1 MSTFPKSLVLRQNHD
16 TSYFSGRRPDNL
28 KPEGQIEVYRQEWAT
43 HGERMDI
50 VKHKDNLRL
59 EGKFER
65 KAEEKWYPADKPFV
79 VKRKDSLKMEGD
91 MEKRIIPEWAP
102 G

>member
-1 MSTFPKSLVLRQNHD
+1 
-16 TSYFSGRRPDNL
+16 
-28 KPEGQIEVYRQEWAT
+28 
-43 HGERMDI
+43 MDI

-65 KAEEKWYPADKPFV
+65 KAEEKWYPADKPV
-79 VKRKDSLKMEGD
+79 IVKRKDNLKMEGA
-91 MEKRIIPEWAP
+91 METRVIPEWAP